1 MKKLMIV
8 LVVLMVT
15 VSAAFADRV
24 VSADSLPQTAKDL
37 IAQYFPGKSVMY
49 AEADFNE
56 YEVNLNDGTEIQF
69 SGKGEWEEIKCYTG
83 VPEAL
88 LNAAA
93 VSYAKQQYPDAVI
106 IQAEKD
112 WRSIELKLS
121 NRMELYFDTNG
132 NFLGMKYD
140 D

>member
-24 VSADSLPQTAKDL
+24 VSADSLPQTAKDI
-37 IAQYFPGKSVMY
+37 IAQHFPGKSVMY

-106 IQAEKD
+106 CKAAVSGCSDYPGRKRLAQHRIKAVKQ
-112 WRSIELKLS
+112 
-121 NRMELYFDTNG
+121 NG
-132 NFLGMKYD
+132 TVF
-140 D
+140 

>member
-24 VSADSLPQTAKDL
+24 VSEDSLPQTAKDL

-56 YEVNLNDGTEIQF
+56 YVC
-69 SGKGEWEEIKCYTG
+69 K
-83 VPEAL
+83 
-88 LNAAA
+88 AA
-93 VSYAKQQYPDAVI
+93 VSGCSDYPGRKRLAQHRIKAVKQ
-106 IQAEKD
+106 
-112 WRSIELKLS
+112 
-121 NRMELYFDTNG
+121 NG
-132 NFLGMKYD
+132 TVF
-140 D
+140 